1 MTEQQT
7 HQQPQQQSPHIEL
20 SQAVQA
26 ELATLNVR
34 YRDMQETM
42 SRLITIFAAENAE
55 LKTEN
60 TNLKNQLITL
70 QAQNNTEK
78 QESKL

>member
-7 HQQPQQQSPHIEL
+7 NQQPPQQQLRFEP
-20 SQAVQA
+20 SQQVQS

-34 YRDMQETM
+34 YRDLQETM
-42 SRLITIFAAENAE
+42 SHLITMLATENAE

-60 TNLKNQLITL
+60 ATLKNQI
-70 QAQNNTEK
+70 NTENSNK
-78 QESKL
+78 NQP

>member
-7 HQQPQQQSPHIEL
+7 DHSYHSSSHVLSPPQ
-20 SQAVQA
+20 VQA
-26 ELATLNVR
+26 KLATLNVR

-42 SRLITIFAAENAE
+42 SRLITMLVDENVE

-60 TNLKNQLITL
+60 ATLKNQL
-70 QAQNNTEK
+70 NTEK
-78 QESKL
+78 PIKKQP

>member
-1 MTEQQT
+1 MTETQT
-7 HQQPQQQSPHIEL
+7 NQQQRQSRFEP
-20 SQAVQA
+20 SQAVQT

-42 SRLITIFAAENAE
+42 GRLITILAAENAE

-60 TNLKNQLITL
+60 ATLK
-70 QAQNNTEK
+70 K
-78 QESKL
+78 QFATGSDKKQF

>member
-7 HQQPQQQSPHIEL
+7 NQQPPQQQLRFEP
-20 SQAVQA
+20 SQQVQS

-34 YRDMQETM
+34 YRDLQETM
-42 SRLITIFAAENAE
+42 SHLITMLAIENAE

-60 TNLKNQLITL
+60 ATLKNQI
-70 QAQNNTEK
+70 NTENSNK
-78 QESKL
+78 NQP

>member
-7 HQQPQQQSPHIEL
+7 DQQLSHQQSRFEPSPQ
-20 SQAVQA
+20 VQA
-26 ELATLNVR
+26 ELAVLNVR

-42 SRLITIFAAENAE
+42 SRLITMLVAENVE

-60 TNLKNQLITL
+60 ATLKNQL
-70 QAQNNTEK
+70 NTEK
-78 QESKL
+78 PIKKPP

>member
-1 MTEQQT
+1 MTQHQT
-7 HQQPQQQSPHIEL
+7 NQQSPQQSRFEL
-20 SQAVQA
+20 SPQVQA

-42 SRLITIFAAENAE
+42 SRLITMLVAENVE

-60 TNLKNQLITL
+60 ATLKNQF
-70 QAQNNTEK
+70 NTEK
-78 QESKL
+78 PIKKQP

>member
-1 MTEQQT
+1 MTQQQT
-7 HQQPQQQSPHIEL
+7 SQQPPQQQPFEPSTV
-20 SQAVQA
+20 VQA

-42 SRLITIFAAENAE
+42 SRLITLLATEIAE

-60 TNLKNQLITL
+60 TNLKDQIATL
-70 QAQNNTEK
+70 QAQNNTEVPK
-78 QESKL
+78 NKL

>member
-1 MTEQQT
+1 MTQQQT
-7 HQQPQQQSPHIEL
+7 NQQPPQQPRFEP
-20 SQAVQA
+20 SQAVQE

-42 SRLITIFAAENAE
+42 SRLISMLAAENAE

-60 TNLKNQLITL
+60 AALKNQL
-70 QAQNNTEK
+70 NTETNIK
-78 QESKL
+78 K

>member
-7 HQQPQQQSPHIEL
+7 NQQSSLHQQVRFEPS
-20 SQAVQA
+20 QA
-26 ELATLNVR
+26 ELATLNIR

-42 SRLITIFAAENAE
+42 SRIITILATENNE

-60 TNLKNQLITL
+60 ATLKNHL
-70 QAQNNTEK
+70 NTENSNK
-78 QESKL
+78 K

>member
-1 MTEQQT
+1 MTEQQVNQ
-7 HQQPQQQSPHIEL
+7 QQPRFEPSPQI
-20 SQAVQA
+20 QV

-42 SRLITIFAAENAE
+42 SRLITMLAAENTE

-60 TNLKNQLITL
+60 ATLKNQL
-70 QAQNNTEK
+70 NTENAIKK
-78 QESKL
+78 QP